1 MHEKR
6 ASHQVFYINRE
17 HRLTVSVMKTML
29 FVFGK
34 GERQSPHA
42 MIEIPRTD
50 LGTSAVVEHC
60 SEQEREIKD
69 KQFLSSMANVAENE
83 C

>member
-6 ASHQVFYINRE
+6 ASHQLFYINRE
-17 HRLTVSVMKTML
+17 HRLTVSVMKTTL

-34 GERQSPHA
+34 SERQSPHA

-50 LGTSAVVEHC
+50 LGTTAMIQKEKSRTD
-60 SEQEREIKD
+60 SFFRLWK
-69 KQFLSSMANVAENE
+69 K
-83 C
+83 